1 MKKIILVLD
10 AICIVIT
17 LLFLFYY
24 NYNESV
30 GLKALEDM
38 GNYVVCLLCLCIE
51 ILVMIILGVIL
62 ILRKMCSNTKEKVRG
77 NYDVKVYEIIM

>member
-38 GNYVVCLLCLCIE
+38 GNYVVCLSCLCIE

-62 ILRKMCSNTKEKVRG
+62 ILRKCAQIRNRKSN
-77 NYDVKVYEIIM
+77 

>member
-1 MKKIILVLD
+1 MILCCML
-10 AICIVIT
+10 IVFMYRNT
-17 LLFLFYY
+17 S
-24 NYNESV
+24 NDYNESV

>member
-38 GNYVVCLLCLCIE
+38 GNYVVCLLCLCI
-51 ILVMIILGVIL
+51 
-62 ILRKMCSNTKEKVRG
+62 
-77 NYDVKVYEIIM
+77 

>member
-30 GLKALEDM
+30 GIHVMLIKRL
-38 GNYVVCLLCLCIE
+38 GKQLVLSKQFLLLLLTI
-51 ILVMIILGVIL
+51 
-62 ILRKMCSNTKEKVRG
+62 
-77 NYDVKVYEIIM
+77 